1 MHEVTHMTFP
11 LESHLREQSQKVKR
25 EHDTRFLEGEEHL
38 HFDGD
43 VYEDWMETTIYPQHL
58 Q

>member
-1 MHEVTHMTFP
+1 MTFP